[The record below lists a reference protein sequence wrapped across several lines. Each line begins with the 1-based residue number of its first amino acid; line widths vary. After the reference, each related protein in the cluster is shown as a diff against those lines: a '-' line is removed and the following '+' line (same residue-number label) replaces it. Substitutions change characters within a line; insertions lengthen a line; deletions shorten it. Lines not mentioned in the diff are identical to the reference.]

1 MKNQINQ
8 IMKINTEQTKKAALM
23 IRAVSHPVAQQIIKF
38 ISEKGKSKVNAIYH
52 ELEKE
57 QSVVSLHLS
66 KLKKAG
72 FVSCEKKGQERIY
85 SLNVENLDKFNETL
99 SEIVK

>member
-1 MKNQINQ
+1 MEYQINQ

-38 ISEKGKSKVNAIYH
+38 ISEKGKSKVNDIYH
-52 ELEKE
+52 ELKKE

-85 SLNVENLDKFNETL
+85 SLNVENLEKFNKTL

>member
-1 MKNQINQ
+1 
-8 IMKINTEQTKKAALM
+8 MKINTEQTKKAALM

-72 FVSCEKKGQERIY
+72 FVTSEKAGQERIY
-85 SLNVENLDKFNETL
+85 SVDVKFLAKFNSIISDL
-99 SEIVK
+99 CK

>member
-1 MKNQINQ
+1 MQINL
-8 IMKINTEQTKKAALM
+8 EQTKKAALM
-23 IRAVSHPVAQQIIKF
+23 IRSVSHPVAQQILSF
-38 ISEKGKSKVNAIYH
+38 ISQKGSSKVNAIYH

-85 SLNVENLDKFNETL
+85 SLNMDFLDKFNKTL